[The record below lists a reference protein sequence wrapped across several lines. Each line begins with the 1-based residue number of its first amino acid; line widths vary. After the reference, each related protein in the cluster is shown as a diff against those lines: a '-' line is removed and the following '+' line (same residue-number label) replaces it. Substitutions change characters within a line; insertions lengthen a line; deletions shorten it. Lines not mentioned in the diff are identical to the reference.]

1 MDLMQRVVEALRE
14 VGIENLDE
22 YIDDGEEVVLT
33 DILTLADHYKL
44 LALIAM
50 HLNGKNGIIYRIKR
64 EDNVT
69 YITAT
74 N

>member
-14 VGIENLDE
+14 YGIGNMDE
-22 YIDDGEEVVLT
+22 WLIDEDEVVLK
-33 DILTLADHYKL
+33 DILTTAEHYRL
-44 LALIAM
+44 LAIVLM
-50 HLNGKNGIIYRIKR
+50 QLNGRNGIVYSVKR